1 MPVRGG
7 GAPAK
12 SDSGNSNMDGHLL
25 SMSAK
30 WLDNNEGTM
39 KVTTF
44 VPRQHPIVRRPN
56 RALGIAVT

>member
-1 MPVRGG
+1 MMPVRGG
-7 GAPAK
+7 GAAAK

-25 SMSAK
+25 SISAK

-44 VPRQHPIVRRPN
+44 
-56 RALGIAVT
+56 AS

>member
-1 MPVRGG
+1 MRGTRQDPDNVG
-7 GAPAK
+7 RHWWNGKIQRAAAK

-25 SMSAK
+25 SISAK

-44 VPRQHPIVRRPN
+44 
-56 RALGIAVT
+56 AS